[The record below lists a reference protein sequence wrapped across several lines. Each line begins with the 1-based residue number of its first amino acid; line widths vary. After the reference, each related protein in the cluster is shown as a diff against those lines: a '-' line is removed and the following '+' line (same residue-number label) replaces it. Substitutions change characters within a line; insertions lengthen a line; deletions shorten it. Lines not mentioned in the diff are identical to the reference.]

1 MRPAVGVAYARAG
14 LLGNPSDGYGG
25 KAIAVA
31 LSDFRARVVL
41 EHAERLEIVP
51 GNTDLLVFEG
61 FDHAHAVLSR
71 RGFDD
76 GPRLLRASLA
86 AFADH
91 CRDELD
97 LDQRDP
103 RQGFR
108 MSYETNVPIQ
118 VGLSGS
124 SAIVVATLRAL
135 IEWFGVTIESAT
147 LVELALAVEV
157 DYLGLAGGAMDR
169 VIQVYE
175 GAMLMDLQ
183 EPRTA
188 ASYKRLDV
196 AALPPLFVGWEPQ
209 GGVPSGRAHGA
220 LQARWDSGDAELRR
234 IMQTFRDL
242 VDEGVAAL
250 QAGDHER
257 FRACMRRNFELR
269 DSFFPI
275 PDGDRQMVA
284 IALGLGAVAKL
295 CGSGGAVVGSA
306 DDVERFEEIKA
317 AFRDGGFSWMR
328 VELSG

>member
-1 MRPAVGVAYARAG
+1 MSRAEGVAYARAG

-31 LSDFRARVVL
+31 LRDFRAIVVL
-41 EHAERLEIVP
+41 EDAERLEIVP
-51 GNTDLLVFEG
+51 GSTDLLVFDG
-61 FDHAHAVLSR
+61 FDSAHAVLSK

-76 GPRLLRASLA
+76 APRLLRASLA

-97 LDQRDP
+97 LDPRDP
-103 RQGFR
+103 RQRFR
-108 MSYETNVPIQ
+108 MSTETNVPIQ

-135 IEWFGVTIESAT
+135 MEWFGVTIEPAT

-175 GAMLMDLQ
+175 GAMLMDLR
-183 EPRTA
+183 EPRFA
-188 ASYKRLDV
+188 ASYERLDP
-196 AALPPLFVGWEPQ
+196 ARLPPLFVGWEPQ

-220 LQARWDSGDAELRR
+220 LKARWDAGDPELRR
-234 IMQTFRDL
+234 IMQSFRDL

-250 QAGDHER
+250 DSGDQES
-257 FRACMRRNFELR
+257 FRGCMRRNFELR
-269 DSFFPI
+269 ASFFPI
-275 PDGDRQMVA
+275 SEGDRRMVA
-284 IALGLGAVAKL
+284 IARELGAVAKL

-306 DDVERFEEIKA
+306 EDVEQLDAIA
-317 AFRDGGFSWMR
+317 SAFREAGFGWMR
-328 VELSG
+328 PDLSG

>member
-31 LSDFRARVVL
+31 LPDFRARVVL

-103 RQGFR
+103 RQRFR

-118 VGLSGS
+118 VGLSGGPPVS
-124 SAIVVATLRAL
+124 SA
-135 IEWFGVTIESAT
+135 TI
-147 LVELALAVEV
+147 
-157 DYLGLAGGAMDR
+157 
-169 VIQVYE
+169 
-175 GAMLMDLQ
+175 
-183 EPRTA
+183 
-188 ASYKRLDV
+188 
-196 AALPPLFVGWEPQ
+196 
-209 GGVPSGRAHGA
+209 PSGGGPVSSMAMSSETYQGSPLTVHA
-220 LQARWDSGDAELRR
+220 LSIPKLRTKV
-234 IMQTFRDL
+234 I
-242 VDEGVAAL
+242 
-250 QAGDHER
+250 
-257 FRACMRRNFELR
+257 NFMLL
-269 DSFFPI
+269 
-275 PDGDRQMVA
+275 DR
-284 IALGLGAVAKL
+284 K
-295 CGSGGAVVGSA
+295 SVV
-306 DDVERFEEIKA
+306 
-317 AFRDGGFSWMR
+317 
-328 VELSG
+328 